1 MGKDACSRIFVIV
14 FLKHEKLE
22 QGCSSWLSGLKDLVV
37 ALITAV
43 KNRAADKNPGKD
55 KFALSLKAG
64 V

>member
-22 QGCSSWLSGLKDLVV
+22 QGCSSFLSCLNYLFCT
-37 ALITAV
+37 LITAV